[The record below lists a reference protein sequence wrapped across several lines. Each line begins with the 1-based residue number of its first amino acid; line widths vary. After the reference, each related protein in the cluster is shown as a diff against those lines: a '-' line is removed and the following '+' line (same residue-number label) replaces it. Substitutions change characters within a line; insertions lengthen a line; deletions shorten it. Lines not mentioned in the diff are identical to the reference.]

1 MSVLHDDAILLVF
14 LVAAAGYL
22 VGRVRIGG
30 AGGFGFGIAAVL
42 FVGIGFGA
50 ADPTLKVPQPL
61 WQLGLVLFVY
71 TVGLATGP
79 GFLTALRRRGL
90 GANAAVV
97 AAILSGAAAAAGL
110 GSALGLGGAAIAG
123 TFTGGLTNTPAL
135 AGTLEALHDLEPAA
149 GFDTQAGEV
158 LVGFSLAYPI
168 GVTIAL
174 ATVLGARRRRCRY
187 ATTTAIPS
195 AASSHASGPQAPIAT
210 R

>member
-1 MSVLHDDAILLVF
+1 MSVLHDDPILLVF

-22 VGRVRIGG
+22 AGRLRIGG

-90 GANAAVV
+90 GANVAVLAAVL
-97 AAILSGAAAAAGL
+97 AGAGAAAGL
-110 GSALGLGGAAIAG
+110 GSLLGLDGTAIAG
-123 TFTGGLTNTPAL
+123 TFA
-135 AGTLEALHDLEPAA
+135 
-149 GFDTQAGEV
+149 
-158 LVGFSLAYPI
+158 
-168 GVTIAL
+168 
-174 ATVLGARRRRCRY
+174 
-187 ATTTAIPS
+187 
-195 AASSHASGPQAPIAT
+195 
-210 R
+210 